1 MRKRLNIY
9 IYIYIYKLAISEELK
24 LPLFEEK
31 EWKELWLEGLVEINS
46 GKDIYARER
55 IDGKTPYVTA
65 TASNN
70 GVGYFVD
77 NTNKTLEEKCI
88 SVNRNGSVGFSFY
101 HPYKALYG
109 NDTRKLR
116 PRVENKW
123 VSLFLSKS
131 ISNQKEKYGY
141 GYKMGTGRLKR
152 QKVMLPINE
161 TGKVDYTYMKKY
173 MQIQEIKKQYK
184 IIDYYKNLIEELSSF
199 Q

>member
-1 MRKRLNIY
+1 M
-9 IYIYIYKLAISEELK
+9 K

-31 EWKELWLEGLVEINS
+31 EWKEFWLEGLVEINS